1 MGCEVKT
8 MLYVF
13 KSEMKDT
20 ERFLSKITVKLPC
33 SKCHGIGC
41 AVCSGFGYTRE
52 IIDSKR
58 VIEA

>member
-8 MLYVF
+8 MLHVF

-33 SKCHGIGC
+33 SKCYGIGC
-41 AVCSGFGYTRE
+41 AVCSGYGYTRE
-52 IIDSKR
+52 IIDFKK